1 MINKVVWFRERE
13 LLCNFNR
20 DLRLRIFYKADVE
33 AKICDSPSFP
43 TGGKK
48 EYLLLCDREESKGTM
63 SLMQTMEMPKK
74 GIFQKRPFNVRDT
87 VLT

>member
-1 MINKVVWFRERE
+1 MINKVIWFRKGFT
-13 LLCNFNR
+13 LCNFNR
-20 DLRLRIFYKADVE
+20 EIRLGIFYKIDLE
-33 AKICDSPSFP
+33 AKICDSPRFP